1 MASEDTLP
9 VERKVATEA
18 TSQNS
23 VVVDSPTKDD
33 PPKDSTV
40 VVLPVDAEEEDK
52 IYAPRL
58 SLWKLFVVFLGFGFN
73 AWGGPVAQIAL
84 LKEKLVDK
92 EKWISQNRFN
102 RVFAVYQILPGPE
115 AAELCCYFGYLSRG
129 RLGALIGGL
138 GFVLPGFVLML
149 VLSYV
154 YTIIGLDN
162 VYFNATF
169 KALQPVVAA
178 FVVRAVHKISEH
190 AFIDHKTKQ
199 FNTYLFILAMLAAFN
214 SALHLNFFITL
225 AVFGIAFTLIDR
237 NHRIL
242 GVLTI
247 LALYAGY
254 ITYVVLKGF
263 PSKLSLGLGVAKE
276 AEPGHLTALGLVGG
290 LLSFG
295 GAYTAIP
302 FVQQEAV
309 LIGGWITQQQFL
321 DGIALGNVLPAPLV
335 IFATFVGFIGGK
347 NGHDGDGNESCIVS
361 QKHKIDLA
369 NGFSF
374 LFAFGWNPAVGYGF
388 LGAILMTIGM
398 FIPCFSFT
406 IIGHNFFQRLVDHG
420 PSRAF
425 FEGVTGSVVGII
437 AVTAFDLVRA
447 SLATNLSDPRF
458 PNPIVQVNHNA
469 ISAVV
474 FIVTLLLLYHF
485 KKKNTVICIVFGAAI
500 AGQFLYLDGQ

>member
-1 MASEDTLP
+1 MSSEKPTTTTEGPSPAVVGLPADPTHQASAETIL
-9 VERKVATEA
+9 
-18 TSQNS
+18 TS
-23 VVVDSPTKDD
+23 DD
-33 PPKDSTV
+33 PISKAPFLRDRTDQKDTTV
-40 VVLPVDAEEEDK
+40 VIVPQDGDDDDGKDK
-52 IYAPRL
+52 ISAPHL
-58 SLWKLFVVFLGFGFN
+58 SFGKLFWLFLYFGFN

-84 LKEKLVDK
+84 LKERLVDK
-92 EKWISQNRFN
+92 DKWISPSRFN

-129 RLGALIGGL
+129 RLGALIAGL

-154 YTIIGLDN
+154 YTIIGLEN
-162 VYFNATF
+162 MYFNASF
-169 KALQPVVAA
+169 KALQPVVAG

-199 FNTYLFILAMLAAFN
+199 FNSVLFTLALLAAFN
-214 SALHLNFFITL
+214 SALHLNFFINL
-225 AVFGIAFTLIDR
+225 AVFGIAFTFYDR
-237 NHRIL
+237 NRRIIAL
-242 GVLTI
+242 LTI

-254 ITYVVLKGF
+254 LTYVVLKGF

-276 AEPGHLTALGLVGG
+276 PEPGHLTALGLLGG

-302 FVQQEAV
+302 FIQQEAV

-347 NGHDGDGNESCIVS
+347 NGSDDNT
-361 QKHKIDLA
+361 
-369 NGFSF
+369 
-374 LFAFGWNPAVGYGF
+374 GYAF

-406 IIGHNFFQRLVDHG
+406 IIGHDFFQRLVDHG

-425 FEGVTGSVVGII
+425 FEGVTGSVVGLI

-447 SLATNLSDPRF
+447 SLSASLKDPRF
-458 PNPIVQVNHNA
+458 ASNALTQVNHNA

-474 FIVTLLLLYHF
+474 FICTLLILYHF
-485 KKKNTVICIVFGAAI
+485 KKRSTTIILVVGAAI
-500 AGQFLYLDGQ
+500 AGQFLYLDGE